1 MAQFRYRLATLLRL
15 REATRDEKRTQL
27 ADAQRAARILEE
39 QISEIDAEF
48 ADSRHQSKTA
58 TRPGAINVDH
68 LIDVHRYE
76 RVLQA
81 QRAAIVSQLQ
91 LVTAEVDK
99 RRQALVEADRQ
110 VQVLEKLRERQ
121 QAEFAH
127 AENQRDQKLMDE
139 IASRAHAYPGEVTP

>member
-27 ADAQRAARILEE
+27 ADAQRAARILED

-48 ADSRHQSKTA
+48 SDSRQQSQTA
-58 TRPGAINVDH
+58 TRPGEINVDH
-68 LIDVHRYE
+68 LIQVHRYE

-81 QRAAIVSQLQ
+81 QRAAIVSQLK
-91 LVTAEVDK
+91 LVTAEIDK
-99 RRQALVEADRQ
+99 RRLALVEADRQ

-121 QAEFAH
+121 LAEFTH

-139 IASRAHAYPGEVTP
+139 IASRSHAYPGEVSS

>member
-27 ADAQRAARILEE
+27 ADAQRAARILED

-48 ADSRHQSKTA
+48 SDSRQQSQDA
-58 TRPGAINVDH
+58 TRPGSINVDH
-68 LIDVHRYE
+68 LIHVHRYE

-81 QRAAIVSQLQ
+81 QRAAIVSQLK
-91 LVTAEVDK
+91 LVTAEIDK
-99 RRQALVEADRQ
+99 RRLALVEADRQ
-110 VQVLEKLRERQ
+110 VQVLEKLRDRQ

-139 IASRAHAYPGEVTP
+139 IAARSHAYPGEVSS